1 MATEKITKKAYF
13 ETLKEIV
20 AASDHAE
27 RDALI
32 EFIDTSIA
40 QLDSKAAKA
49 KERAAAKKIAGDDL
63 RERIAD
69 VLTSEPKSLDDIVA
83 ELDEDGLTRAKVT
96 ARMSQLV
103 ELGRAVKEMGKNAE
117 GKKTTFYKI
126 AE

>member
-1 MATEKITKKAYF
+1 MATEKTTKKTYF
-13 ETLKEIV
+13 EMLKDIV
-20 AASDHAE
+20 LASDSAE
-27 RDALI
+27 KDALI
-32 EFIDTSIA
+32 EFIDASIV
-40 QLDSKAAKA
+40 QLDNKAAKA

-83 ELDEDGLTRAKVT
+83 ELDEEGLTRAKVT

-103 ELGRAVKEMGKNAE
+103 ELGRAVKELGKNAE

>member
-83 ELDEDGLTRAKVT
+83 ELDEDGLTRAKIT

-103 ELGRAVKEMGKNAE
+103 EFGRAVKEMGKNAE